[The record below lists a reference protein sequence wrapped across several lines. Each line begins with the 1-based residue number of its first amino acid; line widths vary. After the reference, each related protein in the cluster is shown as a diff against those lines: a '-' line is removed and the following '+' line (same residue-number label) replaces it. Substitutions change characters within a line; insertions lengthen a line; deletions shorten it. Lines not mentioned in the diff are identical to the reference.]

1 LLIQYKVETQLTSI
15 TEEAEG
21 TTDQIKTVK
30 KFLATESTNPDSGYE
45 PSKSS
50 SDDEEEIV
58 ESGEEEVVE
67 SGEEEV
73 VESREEEVVESG
85 EDSFVE
91 SLRIEQKARASQG
104 TLEKATKLKKR
115 NVKQGKAR
123 SRKYE
128 SESKSE
134 SKSESE
140 DDPMTRRKS
149 ISAWIMLSTY

>member
-50 SDDEEEIV
+50 SDDEEEI
-58 ESGEEEVVE
+58 VE

>member
-50 SDDEEEIV
+50 SDNEEEIV
-58 ESGEEEVVE
+58 ESG
-67 SGEEEV
+67 
-73 VESREEEVVESG
+73 EEEVVESG

-123 SRKYE
+123 SRNPSQNLK
-128 SESKSE
+128 
-134 SKSESE
+134 
-140 DDPMTRRKS
+140 MTR
-149 ISAWIMLSTY
+149 

>member
-73 VESREEEVVESG
+73 VESG

-104 TLEKATKLKKR
+104 TLEKATKHKKR

>member
-30 KFLATESTNPDSGYE
+30 NFLATESTNPDSGYE

-73 VESREEEVVESG
+73 VESG

-104 TLEKATKLKKR
+104 TFEKATKFKKR